1 MSKDTLLFLIFA
13 KYFYKLKNMAQNSKQ
28 MQIQKQQ
35 QTQTLSPMQILAVKL
50 LELPT
55 VELEDKVKA
64 ELLDNPALEEGKE
77 ETAEN
82 VADELSTI
90 EDEGNTDYNALD
102 DYRNDDDIPDYRLQ
116 ERNYSRDDNR
126 MEEIPFSDT
135 TSFFELL
142 KGQLGEHNLTEQQ
155 RQLAEYLLGS
165 LDDDGLLRKPLATIA
180 DELLF
185 YSNVDVTVQELE
197 EVLGVIQ
204 QFDPAGIGA
213 RDLQECLL
221 LQIRRK
227 AQSSEGKKD
236 PWLSLEEEILSKYYK
251 EFSTKH
257 WDKICQQLGVSE
269 NDCQHAIKEI
279 TRLNPRPGS
288 SMGEAVG
295 KNIQQI
301 TPDFIVDTDDDGHIT
316 FSLNNPN
323 LPELRLNADY
333 RQQLQ
338 QQGSTNGKQ
347 SKDQREASVF
357 LKQKIDDAQRFID
370 ALQLRQQTMTN
381 VMSAIIRLQ
390 MPFFQEGDESLL
402 KPMILK
408 DVAELAKLDISTVSR
423 VCNSKY
429 AQTRFGIF
437 PLRYF
442 FTDSFTT
449 QDGEEMSSREVK
461 KILKEVVEKE
471 DKANPLTDDELTRIM
486 TDKGYPMARRTVAK
500 YRTQLNIPIARL
512 RKM

>member
-1 MSKDTLLFLIFA
+1 M
-13 KYFYKLKNMAQNSKQ
+13 
-28 MQIQKQQ
+28 
-35 QTQTLSPMQILAVKL
+35 
-50 LELPT
+50 
-55 VELEDKVKA
+55 
-64 ELLDNPALEEGKE
+64 
-77 ETAEN
+77 
-82 VADELSTI
+82 
-90 EDEGNTDYNALD
+90 
-102 DYRNDDDIPDYRLQ
+102 
-116 ERNYSRDDNR
+116 
-126 MEEIPFSDT
+126 
-135 TSFFELL
+135 
-142 KGQLGEHNLTEQQ
+142 
-155 RQLAEYLLGS
+155 
-165 LDDDGLLRKPLATIA
+165 
-180 DELLF
+180 
-185 YSNVDVTVQELE
+185 
-197 EVLGVIQ
+197 
-204 QFDPAGIGA
+204 
-213 RDLQECLL
+213 
-221 LQIRRK
+221 
-227 AQSSEGKKD
+227 
-236 PWLSLEEEILSKYYK
+236 
-251 EFSTKH
+251 
-257 WDKICQQLGVSE
+257 
-269 NDCQHAIKEI
+269 
-279 TRLNPRPGS
+279 
-288 SMGEAVG
+288 
-295 KNIQQI
+295 
-301 TPDFIVDTDDDGHIT
+301 
-316 FSLNNPN
+316 
-323 LPELRLNADY
+323 
-333 RQQLQ
+333 Q

>member
-28 MQIQKQQ
+28 MQIQKLQ

-180 DELLF
+180 DELQ
-185 YSNVDVTVQELE
+185 Y
-197 EVLGVIQ
+197 
-204 QFDPAGIGA
+204 
-213 RDLQECLL
+213 
-221 LQIRRK
+221 
-227 AQSSEGKKD
+227 
-236 PWLSLEEEILSKYYK
+236 
-251 EFSTKH
+251 
-257 WDKICQQLGVSE
+257 
-269 NDCQHAIKEI
+269 
-279 TRLNPRPGS
+279 NPY
-288 SMGEAVG
+288 
-295 KNIQQI
+295 
-301 TPDFIVDTDDDGHIT
+301 
-316 FSLNNPN
+316 
-323 LPELRLNADY
+323 LRH
-333 RQQLQ
+333 
-338 QQGSTNGKQ
+338 
-347 SKDQREASVF
+347 
-357 LKQKIDDAQRFID
+357 
-370 ALQLRQQTMTN
+370 
-381 VMSAIIRLQ
+381 
-390 MPFFQEGDESLL
+390 
-402 KPMILK
+402 
-408 DVAELAKLDISTVSR
+408 
-423 VCNSKY
+423 
-429 AQTRFGIF
+429 
-437 PLRYF
+437 
-442 FTDSFTT
+442 
-449 QDGEEMSSREVK
+449 
-461 KILKEVVEKE
+461 
-471 DKANPLTDDELTRIM
+471 
-486 TDKGYPMARRTVAK
+486 
-500 YRTQLNIPIARL
+500 
-512 RKM
+512 